1 MKLYGDILARLDK
14 TVKTADGSF
23 EIPAGTVVHLQFE
36 PDTPV
41 IVVPH
46 AYGAQRHVTASFKEL
61 AGSDLV
67 EGLV

>member
-1 MKLYGDILARLDK
+1 MKLYGDMLARLERE
-14 TVKTADGSF
+14 VKTSDGSF
-23 EIPAGTVVHLQFE
+23 TIPAGTVVHLQFE
-36 PDTPV
+36 PTTGI

-46 AYGAQRHVTASFKEL
+46 AHGAQRHVTATLKDL